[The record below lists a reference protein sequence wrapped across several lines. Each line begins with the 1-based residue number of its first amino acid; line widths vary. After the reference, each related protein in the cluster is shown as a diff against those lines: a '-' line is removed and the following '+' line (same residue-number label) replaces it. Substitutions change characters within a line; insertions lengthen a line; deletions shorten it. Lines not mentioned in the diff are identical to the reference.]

1 MTCLVTGGMAG
12 LADRHAA
19 RPAVE
24 LRPWRRCAWS
34 RLASAIPLYAI
45 VGLSAFLMVFPFLWL
60 ISTSLKSDGEA
71 LIIPP
76 VWIPNPILWENYQ
89 RAWEALPFGRA
100 YLNSI
105 YIAILVTLVQL
116 LTCAMA
122 AYGFARVR
130 FWGRDVIFV
139 LFLATLMV
147 PFQVTLVPSFI
158 LFKQIGWV
166 NTHLPLLVPPMLTN
180 AFGVFLLRQF
190 IMTLPLELEEA
201 AVIDGANR
209 AHLFGLIT
217 LPLIGPGLAALG
229 IFTFLGTWNAFLG
242 PLIFLNSS
250 ELFTVPILLNSFR
263 GLYNTAW
270 PLVMAASAISV
281 IPVLV
286 VYVTLQQYFIQGIAL
301 TGLKG

>member
-1 MTCLVTGGMAG
+1 MASAHPEPG
-12 LADRHAA
+12 VAGRSR
-19 RPAVE
+19 RPI
-24 LRPWRRCAWS
+24 AWS
-34 RLASAIPLYAI
+34 RLASAVPLYAI

>member
-1 MTCLVTGGMAG
+1 
-12 LADRHAA
+12 
-19 RPAVE
+19 
-24 LRPWRRCAWS
+24 
-34 RLASAIPLYAI
+34 
-45 VGLSAFLMVFPFLWL
+45 
-60 ISTSLKSDGEA
+60 
-71 LIIPP
+71 
-76 VWIPNPILWENYQ
+76 
-89 RAWEALPFGRA
+89 
-100 YLNSI
+100 
-105 YIAILVTLVQL
+105 
-116 LTCAMA
+116 
-122 AYGFARVR
+122 
-130 FWGRDVIFV
+130 
-139 LFLATLMV
+139 
-147 PFQVTLVPSFI
+147 
-158 LFKQIGWV
+158 
-166 NTHLPLLVPPMLTN
+166 
-180 AFGVFLLRQF
+180 
-190 IMTLPLELEEA
+190 
-201 AVIDGANR
+201 VIDGANR

>member
-1 MTCLVTGGMAG
+1 MASALPEPG
-12 LADRHAA
+12 VAA
-19 RPAVE
+19 RAR
-24 LRPWRRCAWS
+24 RPIMWS
-34 RLASAIPLYAI
+34 RLATTTLLYAV

-60 ISTSLKSDGEA
+60 LSTSLKSDGEA
-71 LIIPP
+71 LMIPP

-122 AYGFARVR
+122 AYGFARIR

-158 LFKQIGWV
+158 LFKQIAWV

-201 AVIDGANR
+201 AVMDGANR

-229 IFTFLGTWNAFLG
+229 IFTFLGTWNAFLA

>member
-1 MTCLVTGGMAG
+1 M
-12 LADRHAA
+12 
-19 RPAVE
+19 
-24 LRPWRRCAWS
+24 WS
-34 RLASAIPLYAI
+34 RLATTIPLYA
-45 VGLSAFLMVFPFLWL
+45 VVSLSAFLMAFPFLWL
-60 ISTSLKSDGEA
+60 LSTSLKSDGEA
-71 LIIPP
+71 LMIPP

-122 AYGFARVR
+122 AYGFARIR

-158 LFKQIGWV
+158 LFKQIAWV

-201 AVIDGANR
+201 AVMDGANR

-229 IFTFLGTWNAFLG
+229 IFTFLGTWNAFLA

>member
-1 MTCLVTGGMAG
+1 MASALPEPG
-12 LADRHAA
+12 VAA
-19 RPAVE
+19 RAR
-24 LRPWRRCAWS
+24 RPIMWS
-34 RLASAIPLYAI
+34 RLATTTLLYAV

-60 ISTSLKSDGEA
+60 LSTSLKSDGEA
-71 LIIPP
+71 LMIPP

-122 AYGFARVR
+122 AYGFARIR

-158 LFKQIGWV
+158 LFKQIAWV

-201 AVIDGANR
+201 AVMDGANR

-229 IFTFLGTWNAFLG
+229 IFTFLGTWNAFLA

-286 VYVTLQQYFIQGIAL
+286 VYVALQQYFIQGIAL

>member
-1 MTCLVTGGMAG
+1 MASALPEPG
-12 LADRHAA
+12 VAGRA
-19 RPAVE
+19 R
-24 LRPWRRCAWS
+24 RPIMWS
-34 RLASAIPLYAI
+34 RLATTTLLYAV

-60 ISTSLKSDGEA
+60 LSTSLKSDGEA
-71 LIIPP
+71 LMIPP

-122 AYGFARVR
+122 AYGFARIR

-158 LFKQIGWV
+158 LFKQIAWV

-201 AVIDGANR
+201 AVMDGANR
-209 AHLFGLIT
+209 AHLFSLIT

-229 IFTFLGTWNAFLG
+229 IFTFLGTWNAFLA

-286 VYVTLQQYFIQGIAL
+286 VYVALQQYFIQGIAL

>member
-1 MTCLVTGGMAG
+1 M
-12 LADRHAA
+12 
-19 RPAVE
+19 
-24 LRPWRRCAWS
+24 WS
-34 RLASAIPLYAI
+34 RLATTTLLYAV

-60 ISTSLKSDGEA
+60 LSTSLKSDGEA
-71 LIIPP
+71 LMIPP

-122 AYGFARVR
+122 AYGFARIR

-158 LFKQIGWV
+158 LFKQIAWV

-201 AVIDGANR
+201 AVMDGANR

-229 IFTFLGTWNAFLG
+229 IFTFLGTWNAFLA

>member
-1 MTCLVTGGMAG
+1 M
-12 LADRHAA
+12 DRVSTAVGPQPHPRA
-19 RPAVE
+19 RRRVV
-24 LRPWRRCAWS
+24 WRR
-34 RLASAIPLYAI
+34 LAAAVPLYAA
-45 VGLSAFLMVFPFLWL
+45 VSLGAFLMVFPFLWL
-60 ISTSLKSDGEA
+60 LSTSLKSEGEA

-76 VWIPNPILWENYQ
+76 VWIPNPILWENYG
-89 RAWEALPFGRA
+89 RAWTALPFGRA
-100 YLNSI
+100 YVNSL
-105 YIAILVTLVQL
+105 YIALLVTVGQMI
-116 LTCAMA
+116 TCAMA
-122 AYGFARVR
+122 AYGFARIR

-158 LFKQIGWV
+158 LFRNIGWV
-166 NTHLPLLVPPMLTN
+166 NTHLPLLVPPIMIN

-190 IMTLPLELEEA
+190 VMTLPVELEEA
-201 AVIDGANR
+201 AVMDGAGR
-209 AHLFGLIT
+209 GRIFTQIV

-229 IFTFLGTWNAFLG
+229 IFTFLGTWNAFLA

-286 VYVTLQQYFIQGIAL
+286 VYVALQQYFIQGIAL

>member
-1 MTCLVTGGMAG
+1 M
-12 LADRHAA
+12 
-19 RPAVE
+19 
-24 LRPWRRCAWS
+24 
-34 RLASAIPLYAI
+34 ASAHVKGQARWYRSWMRFITAAPLYLI
-45 VGLSAFLMVFPFLWL
+45 VCFGAFLMVFPFLWL
-60 ISTSLKSDGEA
+60 ISTSLKSEGEA
-71 LIIPP
+71 LLIPP
-76 VWIPNPILWENYQ
+76 VWIPNPILWNNYS
-89 RAWEALPFGRA
+89 RAWDALPFGRA
-100 YLNSI
+100 YINSL
-105 YIAILVTLVQL
+105 YIAISVTIIQM

-122 AYGFARVR
+122 AYGFARIR

-166 NTHLPLLVPPMLTN
+166 NTHLPLLIPPMLAN

-190 IMTLPLELEEA
+190 IMTLPVELEEA
-201 AVIDGANR
+201 AIMDGAGR
-209 AHLFGLIT
+209 ARIFTQIV

-229 IFTFLGTWNAFLG
+229 IFTFLATWNSFLA
-242 PLIFLNSS
+242 PLIYLNNS

-263 GLYNTAW
+263 GLDNTAW

-286 VYVTLQQYFIQGIAL
+286 VYVALQQYFIQGIAL
-301 TGLKG
+301 TGIKG

>member
-1 MTCLVTGGMAG
+1 MASALPEPG
-12 LADRHAA
+12 VAGRA
-19 RPAVE
+19 R
-24 LRPWRRCAWS
+24 RPIMWS
-34 RLASAIPLYAI
+34 RLATTTLLYAV

-60 ISTSLKSDGEA
+60 LSTSLKSDGEA
-71 LIIPP
+71 LMIPP

-122 AYGFARVR
+122 AYGFARIR

-158 LFKQIGWV
+158 LFKQIAWV

-201 AVIDGANR
+201 AVMDGANR

-229 IFTFLGTWNAFLG
+229 IFTFLGTWNAFLA

-286 VYVTLQQYFIQGIAL
+286 VYVALQQYFIQGIAL